1 MPDPIYRAGV
11 GSTLELL
18 ASAAKTVS
26 GQTAALSDFGHVS
39 VIRAALVVT
48 AITAGTLDVVVEDT
62 LDGTNWFTVGTFTQ
76 VTAATTEV
84 INIGLSN
91 LFADLI
97 RVRWTIVTG
106 PATFGV
112 RAYLRQ

>member
-1 MPDPIYRAGV
+1 MPTYRAGV
-11 GSTLELL
+11 GNILELL
-18 ASAAKTVS
+18 ASGEQTVD
-26 GQTAALSDFGHVS
+26 GQTAALTDFGHVS

-48 AITAGTLDVVVEDT
+48 AITAGTLDVVIEDT
-62 LDGTNWFTVGTFTQ
+62 LDGTNWFTVGTFDQ
-76 VTAATTEV
+76 AEDATTEV

-91 LFADLI
+91 LFADTI
-97 RVRWTIVTG
+97 RVRWTIDTG

>member
-1 MPDPIYRAGV
+1 MFPAAV
-11 GSTLELL
+11 ELL
-18 ASAAKTVS
+18 VAAAKTVS
-26 GQTAALSDFGHVS
+26 GNTGPLGGYGSAS
-39 VIRAALVVT
+39 VIRAQLAVT
-48 AITAGTLDVVVEDT
+48 ACTGTLDVVIEDT
-62 LDGTNWFTVGTFTQ
+62 LDDVNWYTIATFAQATG
-76 VTAATTEV
+76 ATTEV

-91 LFADLI
+91 LFADTI

>member
-1 MPDPIYRAGV
+1 MPDPIYRAGEGNNLV
-11 GSTLELL
+11 LL
-18 ASAAKTVS
+18 AAGAQTVS
-26 GQTAALSDFGHVS
+26 GQTASIIDLGHVS
-39 VIRAALVVT
+39 VLRVALVVT

-62 LDGTNWFTVGTFTQ
+62 LDGTNWFTVGTFAQ
-76 VTAATTEV
+76 VTAVTKEV

-91 LFADLI
+91 LFADTI